1 MFIMSSNKFD
11 LIKTISDDDEVPD
24 LSEQS
29 DEEEEVICFCVM
41 LNHIFYTKLCK
52 ILSNE
57 VMISYSF
64 L

>member
-29 DEEEEVICFCVM
+29 DEEEEVICFYVM